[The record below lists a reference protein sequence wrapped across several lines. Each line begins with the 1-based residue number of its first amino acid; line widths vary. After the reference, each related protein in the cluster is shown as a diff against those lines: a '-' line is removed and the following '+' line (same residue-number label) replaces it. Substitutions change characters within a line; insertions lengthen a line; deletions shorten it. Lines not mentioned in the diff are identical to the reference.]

1 MGNTTLPAPQKARME
16 PFHCQWYH
24 LKTTCKGAKFQIMK
38 VSAFFFAEAGERIF
52 IKTHSTE
59 SRFVM
64 GPGNLLLIVIMCTFQ
79 PRNFTGW
86 ASEGLKKKKTL
97 HSTILSN
104 KPAWRF
110 PPYAH
115 KMPFKPLSQSKD
127 KHVLGFFND
136 STVSIA
142 KNHQVLLSPKCTR
155 QHFYHL
161 LNITVAN
168 ESTLP
173 PPPPPPPPPGD
184 CLLSPKD
191 SCGSSGTQC
200 ESDCP
205 LVLHHIYFRFGGE
218 KACVSH

>member
-1 MGNTTLPAPQKARME
+1 
-16 PFHCQWYH
+16 
-24 LKTTCKGAKFQIMK
+24 MK
-38 VSAFFFAEAGERIF
+38 VSAFFFAVAGERIF
-52 IKTHSTE
+52 IKTHSLE

-64 GPGNLLLIVIMCTFQ
+64 GLGNLLLIVIMCTFQ

-86 ASEGLKKKKTL
+86 GSEGLKKKKKKSEKMSTKWQQTL

-104 KPAWRF
+104 KPASRF

-127 KHVLGFFND
+127 KHVLGFSSD

-168 ESTLP
+168 ESST
-173 PPPPPPPPPGD
+173 PPPPPPPGD

-200 ESDCP
+200 QSDCP

-218 KACVSH
+218 MACVAH